1 MSLGKDTAESILF
14 GEFRNRT
21 LEQKYL
27 NHEIGSSLKY
37 VKLIII
43 MTGILFFL
51 FFIPDYFMAGSK
63 QIFYKILLIR
73 SGFFVMV
80 LLFSWKIQYFK
91 SCYSL
96 VNWITAFEILASL
109 SFLYIC
115 YSYESPTF
123 LRQSFGV
130 ILIILIVFWLPN
142 RWINMVL
149 ISAGLIIGFFV
160 YSTFHFREAITS
172 IEISAAAF
180 YIMLIVIMSSI
191 TSCKNNYFKRIQ
203 YLNSKRLIELS
214 AIDPLT
220 GVYNRAKFDKELEKW
235 VAISKRYRTPL
246 SLIIFDIDNLKIIN
260 DNYGHLVGDQ
270 ILIVITKIIRNAI
283 RETDLLARWGGDEFM
298 LLLTNTSEEDAVQL
312 AQRLR
317 KLIAGHKFGKIGY
330 VSGSFGVTM
339 LAEDEDSTSFFYR
352 ADQMLYL
359 AKKAG
364 KNQVT
369 GDQERDFNRKQYIQS

>member
-1 MSLGKDTAESILF
+1 
-14 GEFRNRT
+14 
-21 LEQKYL
+21 
-27 NHEIGSSLKY
+27 
-37 VKLIII
+37 
-43 MTGILFFL
+43 
-51 FFIPDYFMAGSK
+51 
-63 QIFYKILLIR
+63 
-73 SGFFVMV
+73 
-80 LLFSWKIQYFK
+80 
-91 SCYSL
+91 
-96 VNWITAFEILASL
+96 
-109 SFLYIC
+109 
-115 YSYESPTF
+115 
-123 LRQSFGV
+123 
-130 ILIILIVFWLPN
+130 
-142 RWINMVL
+142 MVL